1 MAFICPKMA
10 QKCLYQGLYQT
21 KFEQHHAKPHLSTS
35 ILVYLIR
42 ANPFC
47 GLQTE
52 VAVLGGGARFS
63 KKNPVDQEIE
73 EREGRAGSRPCF
85 EKGAMYVKTG
95 LT

>member
-35 ILVYLIR
+35 ILVYFIR
-42 ANPFC
+42 ANSFC

-52 VAVLGGGARFS
+52 VAVLGGGGGARFS
-63 KKNPVDQEIE
+63 RENPDPTRSGNKKQ
-73 EREGRAGSRPCF
+73 G
-85 EKGAMYVKTG
+85 K
-95 LT
+95 